1 MTALFEIKFLGFST
15 SDSTLFFSSTSTI
28 PNPSG
33 FFTYWLNIE
42 TESASLKIVS
52 SFVKNFSPKI
62 KLSPS
67 TVNDF
72 HMVLLEVLDL

>member
-1 MTALFEIKFLGFST
+1 M
-15 SDSTLFFSSTSTI
+15 

-42 TESASLKIVS
+42 TDSVLLKIVS

-67 TVNDF
+67 TVS
-72 HMVLLEVLDL
+72 DLSYGVA